1 MILRSTFAFTACSL
15 AILPVVAQ
23 APGLGSINTQ
33 LREQETKDSQLMW
46 FLHEVTDVYGPRLTG
61 SPGLRTAQDF
71 AVGQMVKWGFSNVH
85 LEAWNFNHP
94 GWQNWDLEAN
104 VVSPFQQP
112 LNVRAVAW
120 TPGTNGQVQ
129 GPVLVVEPPQ
139 PPPAAAAGGGG
150 RGGGG
155 RGGGGRGG
163 GLTAEQLA
171 AIQNPGTAPPPMP
184 VVTPIERKPVTQ
196 ADLDA
201 YLASIKDKVRGAIV
215 FYGPHVEVA
224 ENFVP
229 APLRRAEDTYTQP
242 AGRGGGGG
250 GRGRG
255 GAAAAAPA
263 GTPAAADTPATADT
277 PAAAAGGRGR
287 GGRNGRGGAG
297 GAAPEGLTAAE
308 ITQQV
313 NKFLIDNG
321 ALVKVTDAGRAYGV
335 IAQQSNAGYNENPNS
350 PNLPSLLMGNED
362 YGRIYRT
369 ATIDHIPVVLRINI
383 HNEFYPSGRTVYN
396 VVGELP
402 GTDKA
407 DEVVMNGGH
416 FDSWN
421 PATGA
426 TDNAAG
432 GAVAVE
438 ALRLIQ
444 TLNLPHRRT
453 LRVALWSGEEEGL
466 YGSIAYVAQHFGSA
480 ENPKPEWFKLDAY
493 LNLDDGTGKPR
504 GASVFGPP
512 EAASMVQTAMDNFKD
527 WGFYRVN
534 PTLGRNTGGTD
545 STSFNNAGLPGV
557 GYNQDPFDYNTYTHH
572 TNFDTYE
579 RIYEPDMREAAVEEA
594 LSLYALANADQ
605 MVPRCSVATMPPP
618 PAGRGGGGRGAA
630 NAPAGNATAP
640 AGNVPATPAGRG
652 GGRGNVPVT
661 PVAAFAL
668 PAGVTAPERPNPCVA
683 APPTQAAPVSW
694 PSANAAAQPH

>member
-1 MILRSTFAFTACSL
+1 MTYRLAYTLAACSL
-15 AILPVVAQ
+15 AILPALAQ
-23 APGLGSINTQ
+23 APGLANVNTQ
-33 LREQETKDSQLMW
+33 LRAQETKESQLMW
-46 FLHEVTDVYGPRLTG
+46 WLHEVTDVYGPRLTG
-61 SPGLRTAQDF
+61 SPGLRAAQDF

-104 VVSPFQQP
+104 AVSPFQQP
-112 LNVRAVAW
+112 LNVRAVSW
-120 TPGTNGQVQ
+120 TPGTNGPVQ
-129 GPVLVVEPPQ
+129 GPVLVVEPPE
-139 PPPAAAAGGGG
+139 PPAGAGRGG
-150 RGGGG
+150 RGGGGGG

-171 AIQNPGTAPPPMP
+171 AIENPGSAPPPMP
-184 VVTPIERKPVTQ
+184 TATPSERKPVSQ

-201 YLASIKDKVRGAIV
+201 YLSSIKDKVHGAIV
-215 FYGPHVEVA
+215 FYGPHVQVA

-229 APLRRAEDTYTQP
+229 APLRRAEDSWSEP
-242 AGRGGGGG
+242 AGRGG
-250 GRGRG
+250 RGARG
-255 GAAAAAPA
+255 GP
-263 GTPAAADTPATADT
+263 
-277 PAAAAGGRGR
+277 AAGGRG
-287 GGRNGRGGAG
+287 AG
-297 GAAPEGLTAAE
+297 NGAAPEGLTAAE
-308 ITQQV
+308 IAQQV

-335 IAQQSNAGYNENPNS
+335 IVQQSTAGYNENPNN
-350 PNLPSLLMGNED
+350 PNLPSLLLGNED

-369 ATIDHIPVVLRINI
+369 ATIDHIPVILRINI
-383 HNEFYPSGRTVYN
+383 HNEFYPTGRTVYN

-402 GTDKA
+402 GSDKA

-438 ALRLIQ
+438 ALRLIH

-453 LRVALWSGEEEGL
+453 IRVALWSGEEEGL

-512 EAASMVQTAMDNFKD
+512 EAAAAVQVAMDNFKD
-527 WGFYRVN
+527 WGFYHVS
-534 PTLGRNTGGTD
+534 PTLGRQTGGTD

-557 GYNQDPFDYNTYTHH
+557 GYSQDPFDYNTYTHH

-594 LSLYALANADQ
+594 LTLYALANADQ
-605 MVPRCSVATMPPP
+605 MVTRCSASTMPPP
-618 PAGRGGGGRGAA
+618 PTPNGRGGGAGRGAS
-630 NAPAGNATAP
+630 
-640 AGNVPATPAGRG
+640 
-652 GGRGNVPVT
+652 NVPVT
-661 PVAAFAL
+661 PVAEFRL
-668 PAGVTAPERPNPCVA
+668 PAGVTAPARPSPCTA
-683 APPTQAAPVSW
+683 APPAQAAPVSW
-694 PSANAAAQPH
+694 PAGNTPANGGK

>member
-1 MILRSTFAFTACSL
+1 LRKFQIEEPHVTPRFSFTLAACSL
-15 AILPVVAQ
+15 AILPALAQ
-23 APGLGSINTQ
+23 APSLADVNTQ
-33 LREQETKDSQLMW
+33 LRAQETKDSQLMW
-46 FLHEVTDVYGPRLTG
+46 WLHEVTDVYGPRVTG

-94 GWQNWDLEAN
+94 GWQNWELEAN
-104 VVSPFQQP
+104 AVSPFQQP
-112 LNVRAVAW
+112 LNVRAVSW
-120 TPGTNGQVQ
+120 TPGTNGPVQ
-129 GPVLVVEPPQ
+129 GPALVVEPPQ
-139 PPPAAAAGGGG
+139 PPAGAGRGGLGGGGG
-150 RGGGG
+150 RGAGG
-155 RGGGGRGG
+155 RGGGM
-163 GLTAEQLA
+163 TPEQLA

-184 VVTPIERKPVTQ
+184 AATASERKPVTQ

-215 FYGPHVEVA
+215 FYGSHVEVQ

-229 APLRRAEDTYTQP
+229 APLRREEDSWSQP
-242 AGRGGGGG
+242 AGRGG
-250 GRGRG
+250 RGARG
-255 GAAAAAPA
+255 G
-263 GTPAAADTPATADT
+263 
-277 PAAAAGGRGR
+277 PAAAAGAPAATAAAGAGGRGAR
-287 GGRNGRGGAG
+287 GARAGAATAD

-308 ITQQV
+308 IAQQV
-313 NKFLIDNG
+313 NKFLIANG
-321 ALVKVTDAGRAYGV
+321 ALVKVTDSGRAYGV
-335 IAQQSNAGYNENPNS
+335 IAQQSAAGYNENPDN

-383 HNEFYPSGRTVYN
+383 HNEFYPTGRTVYN

-432 GAVAVE
+432 SSVAVE
-438 ALRLIQ
+438 ALRLIH

-453 LRVALWSGEEEGL
+453 IRVALWSGEEEGL
-466 YGSIAYVAQHFGSA
+466 YGSLAYVAQHFGSA

-504 GASVFGPP
+504 GASVFGPT
-512 EAASMVQTAMDNFKD
+512 EAAAMVQTTMDNFKD
-527 WGFYRVN
+527 WGFYHVT
-534 PTLGRNTGGTD
+534 PTLGRQTGGTD

-557 GYNQDPFDYNTYTHH
+557 GYSQDPFDYNTYTHH

-594 LSLYALANADQ
+594 LTLYALANADQ
-605 MVPRCSVATMPPP
+605 MVPRCSAATMPSPP
-618 PAGRGGGGRGAA
+618 PPAPAGRGG
-630 NAPAGNATAP
+630 
-640 AGNVPATPAGRG
+640 AGRG
-652 GGRGNVPVT
+652 GSNLPVT
-661 PVAAFAL
+661 PVAEFRL
-668 PAGVTAPERPNPCVA
+668 PPGVTAPERPSPCTA
-683 APPTQAAPVSW
+683 APPAQAAPVSW
-694 PSANAAAQPH
+694 PTGNTPGQQR

>member
-1 MILRSTFAFTACSL
+1 MNARSVYTLAAACL
-15 AILPVVAQ
+15 AIVAAQAQ
-23 APGLGSINTQ
+23 APGLAEINAQ
-33 LREQETKDSQLMW
+33 LRAQETKDSQLMW

-61 SPGLRTAQDF
+61 SPGLRAAQDF
-71 AVGQMVKWGFSNVH
+71 AVEQMKKWGFSNVH
-85 LEAWNFNHP
+85 LEPWNFNHP
-94 GWQNWDLEAN
+94 GWQNYELEAN
-104 VVSPFQQP
+104 VVKPFQQP
-112 LNVRAVAW
+112 LNVRAVSW
-120 TPGTNGQVQ
+120 TPGTKGMVE

-139 PPPAAAAGGGG
+139 PPAVAFGG

-155 RGGGGRGG
+155 GFGGGGN
-163 GLTAEQLA
+163 TMTPEQLA
-171 AIQNPGTAPPPMP
+171 AIQNPGSAPPPMP
-184 VVTPIERKPVTQ
+184 PPTPAEKKPVTQ

-201 YLASIKDKVRGAIV
+201 YLATIKDKVRGAMI
-215 FYGPHVEVA
+215 FYGPHVQVA

-229 APLRRAEDTYTQP
+229 APLRRPEDSWQQP
-242 AGRGGGGG
+242 RGGGFGGPRGG
-250 GRGRG
+250 G
-255 GAAAAAPA
+255 P
-263 GTPAAADTPATADT
+263 
-277 PAAAAGGRGR
+277 
-287 GGRNGRGGAG
+287 GAG
-297 GAAPEGLTAAE
+297 AVPEGLTAGE

-321 ALVKVTDAGRAYGV
+321 ALVKITDSGRAYGIIV
-335 IAQQSNAGYNENPNS
+335 QQSASGYNENPNS
-350 PNLPSLLMGNED
+350 PNLPTLLMGNED

-369 ATIDHIPVVLRINI
+369 STIDHIAVVLKVNI
-383 HNEFYPSGRTVYN
+383 HNEFYPEGRTVYN

-402 GTDKA
+402 GTDKDKA
-407 DEVVMNGGH
+407 DEVVMAGGH

-432 GAVAVE
+432 GSVAVE

-444 TLNLPHRRT
+444 TLKLPHRRT

-512 EAASMVQTAMDNFKD
+512 EAAAMVHTAMGNFKD
-527 WGFYRVN
+527 WGYYN
-534 PTLGRNTGGTD
+534 TTPTLGRATGGTD

-557 GYNQDPFDYNTYTHH
+557 GYSQDPFDYNTYTHH

-594 LSLYALANADQ
+594 LTLYSLANADQ
-605 MVPRCSVATMPPP
+605 MVPRCSAATMPFP
-618 PAGRGGGGRGAA
+618 PAPRPPNPAMARLAAGG
-630 NAPAGNATAP
+630 
-640 AGNVPATPAGRG
+640 
-652 GGRGNVPVT
+652 PVT
-661 PVAAFAL
+661 PVAEFML
-668 PAGVTAPERPNPCVA
+668 PPGITAPDRPNPCTA
-683 APPTQAAPVSW
+683 APPAQAAPVSL
-694 PSANAAAQPH
+694 PAAISSGQKH

>member
-1 MILRSTFAFTACSL
+1 
-15 AILPVVAQ
+15 
-23 APGLGSINTQ
+23 
-33 LREQETKDSQLMW
+33 
-46 FLHEVTDVYGPRLTG
+46 
-61 SPGLRTAQDF
+61 
-71 AVGQMVKWGFSNVH
+71 
-85 LEAWNFNHP
+85 
-94 GWQNWDLEAN
+94 
-104 VVSPFQQP
+104 
-112 LNVRAVAW
+112 
-120 TPGTNGQVQ
+120 
-129 GPVLVVEPPQ
+129 
-139 PPPAAAAGGGG
+139 
-150 RGGGG
+150 
-155 RGGGGRGG
+155 
-163 GLTAEQLA
+163 
-171 AIQNPGTAPPPMP
+171 
-184 VVTPIERKPVTQ
+184 VTQ

-215 FYGPHVEVA
+215 FYGPHVQVA

-229 APLRRAEDTYTQP
+229 APLRRAEDSWSEP
-242 AGRGGGGG
+242 AGGRGGG
-250 GRGRG
+250 RGARG
-255 GAAAAAPA
+255 GAAA
-263 GTPAAADTPATADT
+263 
-277 PAAAAGGRGR
+277 
-287 GGRNGRGGAG
+287 AG

-308 ITQQV
+308 IAQQV
-313 NKFLIDNG
+313 NKFLMENG

-335 IAQQSNAGYNENPNS
+335 IVQQSSAGYNENPNN

-383 HNEFYPSGRTVYN
+383 HNEFYPTGRTVYN

-421 PATGA
+421 AATGA

-432 GAVAVE
+432 GSVAVE
-438 ALRLIQ
+438 ALRLIH

-453 LRVALWSGEEEGL
+453 IRVALWSGEEEGL

-512 EAASMVQTAMDNFKD
+512 EAAAMVQTAMDNFKD
-527 WGFYRVN
+527 WGFYHVN
-534 PTLGRNTGGTD
+534 PTIGRQTGGTD

-557 GYNQDPFDYNTYTHH
+557 GYSQDPFDYNTYTHH

-594 LSLYALANADQ
+594 LTLYALANADQ
-605 MVPRCSVATMPPP
+605 MAPRCSAATMPPP
-618 PAGRGGGGRGAA
+618 PSPRPAGRGGAGRGGG
-630 NAPAGNATAP
+630 NL
-640 AGNVPATPAGRG
+640 
-652 GGRGNVPVT
+652 PVT
-661 PVAAFAL
+661 PVAEFML
-668 PAGVTAPERPNPCVA
+668 PPGVNAPERPSPCTA
-683 APPTQAAPVSW
+683 APPAQAAPVSW
-694 PSANAAAQPH
+694 PAGNTPGQQR

>member
-1 MILRSTFAFTACSL
+1 MTPRFACTL
-15 AILPVVAQ
+15 AAVCLTILPAQAQ
-23 APGLGSINTQ
+23 APALAAVNTQ
-33 LREQETKDSQLMW
+33 LRAQETKDSELMW
-46 FLHEVTDVYGPRLTG
+46 WLHEVTDVYGPRLTG
-61 SPGLRTAQDF
+61 SPGLRAAQDF
-71 AVGQMVKWGFSNVH
+71 AVGQMEKWGFSNVH

-104 VVSPFQQP
+104 AVSPFQQP
-112 LNVRAVAW
+112 LNVRAVSW
-120 TPGTNGQVQ
+120 TPGTNGPVQ

-139 PPPAAAAGGGG
+139 PPAGGFGA

-155 RGGGGRGG
+155 GGGFGAP
-163 GLTAEQLA
+163 TMTPEQLA
-171 AIQNPGTAPPPMP
+171 AIQNPGSAPPPMP
-184 VVTPIERKPVTQ
+184 AVTPSTPKPVTQ

-201 YLASIKDKVRGAIV
+201 YLASIKSKVRGAII
-215 FYGPHVEVA
+215 FYGPHVQVP

-229 APLRRAEDTYTQP
+229 APLRRPEDSWSQP
-242 AGRGGGGG
+242 RG
-250 GRGRG
+250 GRGAGARG
-255 GAAAAAPA
+255 GP
-263 GTPAAADTPATADT
+263 
-277 PAAAAGGRGR
+277 
-287 GGRNGRGGAG
+287 GGAG
-297 GAAPEGLTAAE
+297 GAAPEGLTAIE
-308 ITQQV
+308 IAAQT
-313 NKFLIDNG
+313 NKFLIENG
-321 ALVKVTDAGRAYGV
+321 ALVKVTDSGRAYGIIV
-335 IAQQSNAGYNENPNS
+335 QQSTAGYNENPNN
-350 PNLPSLLMGNED
+350 PNLPTLLMGNED

-369 ATIDHIPVVLRINI
+369 ATIDHIPVVLTINI
-383 HNEFYPSGRTVYN
+383 HNEFYPTGRTVYN

-407 DEVVMNGGH
+407 DEVVMAGGH

-432 GAVAVE
+432 GSVAVE
-438 ALRLIQ
+438 ALRLIK

-512 EAASMVQTAMDNFKD
+512 EAAAMVQTAMGNFKD
-527 WGFYRVN
+527 WGFYNTN
-534 PTLGRNTGGTD
+534 PTLGRQTGGTD

-557 GYNQDPFDYNTYTHH
+557 GYSQDPFDYNTYTHH

-594 LSLYALANADQ
+594 LTLYALSNTDQ
-605 MVPRCSVATMPPP
+605 MVPRCSAATMPPP
-618 PAGRGGGGRGAA
+618 PSPRGG
-630 NAPAGNATAP
+630 AGMARLA
-640 AGNVPATPAGRG
+640 G
-652 GGRGNVPVT
+652 GGPVT
-661 PVAAFAL
+661 PVAEFML
-668 PAGVTAPERPNPCVA
+668 PAGVTAPERPSPCTA
-683 APPTQAAPVSW
+683 AVPAQAAPVSW
-694 PSANAAAQPH
+694 PAGK

>member
-1 MILRSTFAFTACSL
+1 MTLRLTYSLTAFSL
-15 AILPVVAQ
+15 AILPALAQ
-23 APGLGSINTQ
+23 APGLANINTQ
-33 LREQETKDSQLMW
+33 LREQETKDSQVMW
-46 FLHEVTDVYGPRLTG
+46 WLHEVTDVYGPRLTG
-61 SPGLRTAQDF
+61 SPGLRAAQDF
-71 AVGQMVKWGFSNVH
+71 AVGQMEKWGFSNVH

-112 LNVRAVAW
+112 LNVRAIAW

-129 GPVLVVEPPQ
+129 GPALIVEPPQ
-139 PPPAAAAGGGG
+139 PPPPPAGAGRGARGGGGGGGG
-150 RGGGG
+150 RGG
-155 RGGGGRGG
+155 RGGGM
-163 GLTAEQLA
+163 TPEELA
-171 AIQNPGTAPPPMP
+171 AIQNPGSAPPPMP
-184 VVTPIERKPVTQ
+184 VVTPKENKPVSQ
-196 ADLDA
+196 ADLDV
-201 YLASIKDKVRGAIV
+201 YLASIKDKVRGAII
-215 FYGPHVEVA
+215 FYGPHTQVA

-229 APLRRAEDTYTQP
+229 APLRRAEDSWTQP
-242 AGRGGGGG
+242 GGRGG
-250 GRGRG
+250 RG
-255 GAAAAAPA
+255 GPAAA
-263 GTPAAADTPATADT
+263 GTPAAAGAP
-277 PAAAAGGRGR
+277 AAGGRR
-287 GGRNGRGGAG
+287 GAR
-297 GAAPEGLTAAE
+297 GAAPADGATPEGLTAAE

-321 ALVKVTDAGRAYGV
+321 ALAKVTDAGRAYGI
-335 IAQQSNAGYNENPNS
+335 IAQQSSAGYNENPNN
-350 PNLPSLLMGNED
+350 PNLPTLLMGNED

-369 ATIDHIPVVLRINI
+369 STIDHIPVVLRINI
-383 HNEFYPSGRTVYN
+383 RNEFYPTGRTVYN
-396 VVGELP
+396 VVGELL
-402 GTDKA
+402 GSDKA

-438 ALRLIQ
+438 ALRLIHA
-444 TLNLPHRRT
+444 LNLPHRRT

-512 EAASMVQTAMDNFKD
+512 EAAAMVQTAMDNFKD

-534 PTLGRNTGGTD
+534 PTLGRQTGGTD

-557 GYNQDPFDYNTYTHH
+557 GYSQDPFDYNTYTHH

-594 LSLYALANADQ
+594 LTLYALANADQ
-605 MVPRCSVATMPPP
+605 MVPRCSAASMPPP
-618 PAGRGGGGRGAA
+618 PAGRGGGGG
-630 NAPAGNATAP
+630 
-640 AGNVPATPAGRG
+640 GRG
-652 GGRGNVPVT
+652 RGGNVPVT
-661 PVAAFAL
+661 PVAPFAL
-668 PAGVTAPERPNPCVA
+668 PSGVTPPERPSPCAAA
-683 APPTQAAPVSW
+683 APVQAAPVSW
-694 PSANAAAQPH
+694 PAANPPGQQR

>member
-1 MILRSTFAFTACSL
+1 MTLRLAYTFAACSL
-15 AILPVVAQ
+15 AILPALAQ
-23 APGLGSINTQ
+23 APGLGDVNTQ
-33 LREQETKDSQLMW
+33 LRAQETKDSQLMW
-46 FLHEVTDVYGPRLTG
+46 WLHEVTDVYGPRLTG

-71 AVGQMVKWGFSNVH
+71 AVGQMVRWGFSNVH

-104 VVSPFQQP
+104 AVSPFQQP
-112 LNVRAVAW
+112 LNVRAVSW
-120 TPGTNGQVQ
+120 TPGTNGPVQ
-129 GPVLVVEPPQ
+129 GAVLVVEPPE
-139 PPPAAAAGGGG
+139 PPAGGGRGGRGGFAGGGG
-150 RGGGG
+150 RGG
-155 RGGGGRGG
+155 RGGGM
-163 GLTAEQLA
+163 TAEQLA
-171 AIQNPGTAPPPMP
+171 AIENPGTAPPPMP
-184 VVTPIERKPVTQ
+184 AATPSERKPVTQ

-215 FYGPHVEVA
+215 FYGPHVQVA

-229 APLRRAEDTYTQP
+229 APLRRAEDSWSEP
-242 AGRGGGGG
+242 AGGRGGG
-250 GRGRG
+250 RGARG
-255 GAAAAAPA
+255 GAAA
-263 GTPAAADTPATADT
+263 
-277 PAAAAGGRGR
+277 
-287 GGRNGRGGAG
+287 AG

-308 ITQQV
+308 IAQQV
-313 NKFLIDNG
+313 NKFLMENG

-335 IAQQSNAGYNENPNS
+335 IVQQSSAGYNENPNN

-383 HNEFYPSGRTVYN
+383 HNEFYPTGRTVYN

-421 PATGA
+421 AATGA

-432 GAVAVE
+432 GSVAVE
-438 ALRLIQ
+438 ALRLIH

-453 LRVALWSGEEEGL
+453 IRVALWSGEEEGL

-512 EAASMVQTAMDNFKD
+512 EAAAMVQTAMDNFKD
-527 WGFYRVN
+527 WGFYHVN
-534 PTLGRNTGGTD
+534 PTIGRQTGGTD

-557 GYNQDPFDYNTYTHH
+557 GYSQDPFDYNTYTHH

-594 LSLYALANADQ
+594 LTLYALANADQ
-605 MVPRCSVATMPPP
+605 MAPRCSAATMPPP
-618 PAGRGGGGRGAA
+618 PSPRPAGRGGAGRGGG
-630 NAPAGNATAP
+630 NL
-640 AGNVPATPAGRG
+640 
-652 GGRGNVPVT
+652 PVT
-661 PVAAFAL
+661 PVAEFML
-668 PAGVTAPERPNPCVA
+668 PPGVNAPERPSPCTA
-683 APPTQAAPVSW
+683 APPAQAAPVSW
-694 PSANAAAQPH
+694 PAGNTPGQQR